1 MLRYLFFIVLSG
13 LVACTSN
20 DSLNNNSAKNKNPD
34 GSFSFEWD
42 PEDDRWKWM
51 NNLTDDQIKTIIE
64 EGIQKQAF
72 LEELANEYDL

>member
-1 MLRYLFFIVLSG
+1 MTKNTERLQHEGEKKFHPSG
-13 LVACTSN
+13 LN
-20 DSLNNNSAKNKNPD
+20 IIENSD

-42 PEDDRWKWM
+42 PQDDRWKWM

>member
-1 MLRYLFFIVLSG
+1 
-13 LVACTSN
+13 
-20 DSLNNNSAKNKNPD
+20 
-34 GSFSFEWD
+34 
-42 PEDDRWKWM
+42 M